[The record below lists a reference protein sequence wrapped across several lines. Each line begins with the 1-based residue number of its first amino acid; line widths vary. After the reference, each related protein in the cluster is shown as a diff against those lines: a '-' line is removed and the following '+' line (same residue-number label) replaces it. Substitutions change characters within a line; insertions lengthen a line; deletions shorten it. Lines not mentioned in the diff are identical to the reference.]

1 MISLITTPATTATSL
16 TSRHFLPFCLS
27 FRIIIIIIIIIV
39 ITIITSTITIIT
51 VTIVVPVSQ
60 RSELYPV

>member
-27 FRIIIIIIIIIV
+27 FRIIIIIVIV